1 MPMADIAIRPVR
13 FTHKG
18 NKTMLF
24 DLSQYVSG
32 NAAIMALIAVA
43 IALAVSF
50 DKKGN

>member
-1 MPMADIAIRPVR
+1 
-13 FTHKG
+13 
-18 NKTMLF
+18 MLF

-32 NAAIMALIAVA
+32 NVAIVTFIAVA